1 MRYNMHFIIALIF
14 TILIFPVF
22 AQTGITWS
30 VPITVAGSEYDNLRP
45 RLAADAAG
53 NAMVLW
59 GDGTG
64 DNAYFSKWNGSAF
77 TTPVKINPESADVFV
92 SDWAGP
98 DLASKGDTV
107 YAVYKQDPEDYTP
120 AYIVR
125 SFDGGASFSTPFAVE
140 DIADSISRFP
150 VVAVNTSGNPVVA
163 FMKFNADFLD
173 SRWSVAVSN
182 DYGSTFF
189 VDVRASGYEEDE
201 VCDCCPGSLAIAD
214 NTIAML
220 YRNNKNNYRNMW
232 AGISTNHGI
241 SFPAGIPV
249 DDSNWTLNICPSS
262 GPDGVIIADTLYT
275 VFMSGAGGA
284 NRVYLSTTSLS
295 NPESSSTKLLAEDIA
310 DLNSQNYPKIAHHD
324 SALAIVWKQ
333 VVNNDAQIAFLYNDN
348 LQDGF
353 PVGVEVIAA
362 STSNNL
368 NNPDVFISNGKI
380 HVVWQ
385 NNANN
390 TIQYISGDYT
400 LTGIQPAIVL
410 QQDIEVYPNP
420 ASGILSINIAAES
433 VKLFD
438 LNGQQTDAP
447 YYPASKS
454 IDVTSLLNGM
464 YIMQIQ
470 HQQEIR
476 FQKLVIQH

>member
-1 MRYNMHFIIALIF
+1 MRYNMHFIITLIF
-14 TILIFPVF
+14 TILLFPVF

-30 VPITVAGSEYDNLRP
+30 LPITVAGSEYDNMRP
-45 RLAADAAG
+45 RLSADAAG

-59 GDGTG
+59 GDGAG

-125 SFDGGASFSTPFAVE
+125 SFDGGASFSAPFAVE

-150 VVAVNTSGNPVVA
+150 TVTVNASGNPVVG

-220 YRNNKNNYRNMW
+220 YRNNKDNYRNMW

-241 SFPAGIPV
+241 SFPAGFPV
-249 DDSNWTLNICPSS
+249 DDTNWTLNICPSS

-275 VFMSGAGGA
+275 VFMSGASGA

-310 DLNSQNYPKIAHHD
+310 DLNSQNYPRIAHHD
-324 SALAIVWKQ
+324 SAVAIVWKQ
-333 VVNNDAQIAFLYNDN
+333 VVDNDAQIAFLYKDK

-353 PVGVEVIAA
+353 PQAAEVIAS

-368 NNPDVFISNGKI
+368 TNPDVVVSNGKV

-385 NNANN
+385 NNADN
-390 TIQYISGDYT
+390 TIQYISGVYG
-400 LTGIQPAIVL
+400 LTGITSTSNQKL
-410 QQDIEVYPNP
+410 TIEIFPNP
-420 ASGILSINIAAES
+420 ASEYIS
-433 VKLFD
+433 VKEPFSNVFLHS
-438 LNGQQTDAP
+438 LCGQKIYMP
-447 YYPASKS
+447 FNPNSKS
-454 IDVTSLLNGM
+454 IDVSSLLNGM
-464 YIMQIQ
+464 YILELQ
-470 HQQEIR
+470 HQHKTS
-476 FQKLVIQH
+476 FQKLMIQH

>member
-1 MRYNMHFIIALIF
+1 
-14 TILIFPVF
+14 
-22 AQTGITWS
+22 
-30 VPITVAGSEYDNLRP
+30 
-45 RLAADAAG
+45 
-53 NAMVLW
+53 
-59 GDGTG
+59 
-64 DNAYFSKWNGSAF
+64 
-77 TTPVKINPESADVFV
+77 
-92 SDWAGP
+92 
-98 DLASKGDTV
+98 
-107 YAVYKQDPEDYTP
+107 
-120 AYIVR
+120 
-125 SFDGGASFSTPFAVE
+125 
-140 DIADSISRFP
+140 
-150 VVAVNTSGNPVVA
+150 
-163 FMKFNADFLD
+163 
-173 SRWSVAVSN
+173 
-182 DYGSTFF
+182 
-189 VDVRASGYEEDE
+189 
-201 VCDCCPGSLAIAD
+201 
-214 NTIAML
+214 
-220 YRNNKNNYRNMW
+220 
-232 AGISTNHGI
+232 
-241 SFPAGIPV
+241 
-249 DDSNWTLNICPSS
+249 
-262 GPDGVIIADTLYT
+262 
-275 VFMSGAGGA
+275 MSGAGGA

>member
-1 MRYNMHFIIALIF
+1 MYYLITIFF
-14 TILIFPVF
+14 TFLILPAI

-30 VPITVAGSEYDNLRP
+30 LPITVAPAEYDNLRP
-45 RLAADAAG
+45 RLATDAAG
-53 NAMVLW
+53 NALVLW
-59 GDGTG
+59 GDAAN
-64 DNAYFSKWNGSAF
+64 DNTYFSKWNGTGF
-77 TTPVKINPESADVFV
+77 TTPLRINPEIANVFV
-92 SDWAGP
+92 ADWAGP

-107 YAVYKQDPEDYTP
+107 YVVYKQDPEDFTP

-173 SRWSVAVSN
+173 SRWSVSVSN

-189 VDVRASGYEEDE
+189 VDVRASGYEGDE
-201 VCDCCPGSLAIAD
+201 VCDCCPGSLAIAG

-249 DDSNWTLNICPSS
+249 DDTNWTLNICPSS
-262 GPDGVIIADTLYT
+262 GPDGVIIADTLFT
-275 VFMSGAGGA
+275 VFMSGASGA
-284 NRVYLSTTSLS
+284 NRVYLSTTSLA
-295 NPESSSTKLLAEDIA
+295 NPESSITKMLNENVTG
-310 DLNSQNYPKIAHHD
+310 LNSQNFPRIAHYD
-324 SALAIVWKQ
+324 SAAAIVWKQ
-333 VVNNDAQIAFLYNDN
+333 VVDNDAQIAFLYKDK

-353 PVGVEVIAA
+353 PQTAEVIAS

-368 NNPDVFISNGKI
+368 TNPDVVVSNGKV

-385 NNANN
+385 NNADN
-390 TIQYISGDYT
+390 TIQYLSGVYGLTAVPSIIGQYPIS
-400 LTGIQPAIVL
+400 IF
-410 QQDIEVYPNP
+410 PNP
-420 ASGILSINIAAES
+420 VSEYIS
-433 VKLFD
+433 VKETVSNVFLHS
-438 LNGQQTDAP
+438 LSGQKIQVP
-447 YYPASKS
+447 FNPVSKS
-454 IDVTSLLNGM
+454 IDVSSLMNGM
-464 YIMQIQ
+464 YILELQ
-470 HQQEIR
+470 HQYKTS
-476 FQKLVIQH
+476 FQKLIIQH